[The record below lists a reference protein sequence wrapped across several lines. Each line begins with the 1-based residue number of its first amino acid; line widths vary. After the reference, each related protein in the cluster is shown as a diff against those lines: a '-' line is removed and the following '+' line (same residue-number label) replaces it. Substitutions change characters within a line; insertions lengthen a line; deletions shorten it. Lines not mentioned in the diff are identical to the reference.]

1 MKLNNLEITKNIALA
16 KEKQKLGQ
24 FKEAEKIYLDLLSI
38 NKNSFD
44 LTFSYAIFCKDLK
57 KFVTAK
63 QLLVNL
69 TKKFPSLIKPYIS
82 IAEILRIERRFVE
95 AEKVL
100 LMAQN
105 IDSSNSDLMY
115 NFSLLY
121 SSINKYDLSLVYID
135 KAINLSQSIE
145 MYKILKADLL
155 IRKSQLDEAFSLLN
169 TLNNSINNYKQLQIK
184 ILTSEIFIRQ
194 KRYHEAEQILL
205 ELIKNFS
212 NSKIGYLNLSNLYL
226 ITKEL
231 DKGVNILKRGLSIS
245 QNYIPFYKNL
255 ALIYR
260 STGDSNLAKD
270 CHLKIIKNNKL
281 DFNSYYELS
290 IFYDFKDHP
299 EELKFLLN
307 TNINQ
312 LDQSSKILAAFA
324 ISNLY
329 HRSKEY
335 IKSSSYLKIAN
346 NESLKSNESS
356 FKTRINNAEFFKS
369 IKIKKPR
376 CQISKNHNQ
385 FIFIVG
391 MPRSGSTLLE
401 NILSLNNQVIDM
413 GEIDFLE
420 ESLKENKDI
429 EKVFNS
435 YSKKREENFKSSS
448 IVTDKN
454 LFNYIYC
461 SIIYNYFPNA
471 KIIHCMRNPLDN
483 ILSIYRTKFRNQ
495 TFSFSLNDI
504 TNLYVHHFEIMQEYK
519 KKYGEIIYEYNYEA
533 LARNPSLEIP
543 KIIDWLGWKW
553 DEAYL
558 SPQKNTRNV
567 FTASSSQVRQKIY
580 SSSIGIWKE
589 YKELLAPSIEIIN
602 KNKLL
607 KERI

>member
-1 MKLNNLEITKNIALA
+1 MKLNNLEIIQKIAVA

-57 KFVTAK
+57 KFVLAK

-69 TKKFPSLIKPYIS
+69 TKKFTSFIKPYIA
-82 IAEILRIERRFVE
+82 IAEILRIERRFLE

-100 LMAQN
+100 LIAQD

-121 SSINKYDLSLVYID
+121 SSINKYDLSLIYID
-135 KAINLSQSIE
+135 NAINLSHSTEI
-145 MYKILKADLL
+145 YKILKADILV
-155 IRKSQLDEAFSLLN
+155 RNGNLDEALSILNLLKSSDKN
-169 TLNNSINNYKQLQIK
+169 PKQIQIK
-184 ILTSEIFIRQ
+184 NLISKIFIA
-194 KRYHEAEQILL
+194 KKMFSKAEDLLFEIVKDYSNL
-205 ELIKNFS
+205 EL
-212 NSKIGYLNLSNLYL
+212 GYLNLSQLYL

-231 DKGVNILKRGLSIS
+231 DKGIKILKSGLSIS
-245 QNYIPFYKNL
+245 QNYMPFYKNL

-260 STGDSNLAKD
+260 STGDYNLAKD

-290 IFYDFKDHP
+290 IFYDFKEHP

-307 TNINQ
+307 IDINQ
-312 LDQSSKILAAFA
+312 LDKSSKILAAFA

-329 HRSKEY
+329 HKTKEY
-335 IKSSSYLKIAN
+335 IKSSFYLKIAN
-346 NESLKSNESS
+346 DESLKSNESS
-356 FKTRINNAEFFKS
+356 YKTRIQNAEFFKS
-369 IKIKKPR
+369 IKIKN
-376 CQISKNHNQ
+376 SKCVTSRNTNQ
-385 FIFIVG
+385 LIFIVG

-401 NILSLNNQVIDM
+401 NILSINKGVVDM
-413 GEIDFLE
+413 GEIDFLD
-420 ESLKENKDI
+420 ESLKENKNI

-435 YSKKREENFKSSS
+435 YNEKIEKKFKSSL
-448 IVTDKN
+448 IFTDKN
-454 LFNYIYC
+454 LFNYAYC
-461 SIIYNYFPNA
+461 PIIYRYFPNS

-504 TNLYVHHFEIMQEYK
+504 TNLYVHHFEIMNNYK
-519 KKYGEIIYEYNYEA
+519 KKYGEIIYEYSYEK
-533 LARNPSLEIP
+533 LVENPSLEIP
-543 KIIDWLGWKW
+543 KIINWLGW
-553 DEAYL
+553 EMNNAYL
-558 SPQKNTRNV
+558 SPHKNKRNV

-589 YKELLAPSIEIIN
+589 YKELLAPSIEVIN

>member
-1 MKLNNLEITKNIALA
+1 MKLNNLEIIKNIALA

-24 FKEAEKIYLDLLSI
+24 FKEAEKIYLDLLNI

-115 NFSLLY
+115 NFALLY
-121 SSINKYDLSLVYID
+121 SSINKYDLSLIYID

-155 IRKSQLDEAFSLLN
+155 IRKNQLDEAFSLLK

-194 KRYHEAEQILL
+194 KRYQEAEQILL

-212 NSKIGYLNLSNLYL
+212 NLKIGYLNSSNLYL

-231 DKGVNILKRGLSIS
+231 DKGINILKRGLSIS

-324 ISNLY
+324 ISNLH

-335 IKSSSYLKIAN
+335 IKSSIYLKIAN
-346 NESLKSNESS
+346 DESLKSNESS

-435 YSKKREENFKSSS
+435 YSEKREENFKSSS

-504 TNLYVHHFEIMQEYK
+504 TNLYVHHFEIMNEYK
-519 KKYGEIIYEYNYEA
+519 KKYGEIIYEYNYEK
-533 LARNPSLEIP
+533 LVENPSLEIP
-543 KIIDWLGWKW
+543 KIINWLGW
-553 DEAYL
+553 EMNNAYL
-558 SPQKNTRNV
+558 SPHKNKRNV

-580 SSSIGIWKE
+580 SSSIGIWRE
-589 YKELLAPSIEIIN
+589 YKQLLAPSIDIIN

-607 KERI
+607 KGRI

>member
-24 FKEAEKIYLDLLSI
+24 FKEAEKIYLDILSI

-115 NFSLLY
+115 NFALLY
-121 SSINKYDLSLVYID
+121 SSINKYDISLVYID

-169 TLNNSINNYKQLQIK
+169 TLNNSFNNYKQLQIK

-205 ELIKNFS
+205 DLIKNFS
-212 NSKIGYLNLSNLYL
+212 NSKMGYLNLSNLYL

-369 IKIKKPR
+369 IKIKKSR

-533 LARNPSLEIP
+533 LVRNPSLEIP

-580 SSSIGIWKE
+580 SSSIGIWRE